1 MSADYAKMGW
11 WGVVKD
17 YLTTTD
23 HKKIGI
29 MYLWFSLFVAV
40 FGGALAGLIRAQL
53 ATPDGVVLSAALYNQ
68 VLSMHGT
75 LMIFFVIIPAL
86 VGFGNYLVPIQ
97 IGARDMAFPKLN
109 AFGFWILVPAAI
121 LMFSSFFVKGG
132 TAAAGWTSYP
142 PLVAKEFSGTPG
154 VDMWIFGLHL
164 AGVGSILSA
173 INFLVTIINMRAPG
187 MGYFKMPLLTWTWF
201 VNAGIMLVAT
211 PVLAG
216 AISMVLTDRL
226 LGTGFFRPAE
236 GGDPILYQH
245 LFWFYS
251 HPAVYIMVLPGM
263 GIISMVLPSFS
274 HKKIFG
280 YKGLVYATAGIG
292 IIGFM
297 VWGHHMFSTGIDPK
311 LRMYFAF
318 MTMVIAVP
326 TGVKIFSWLAT
337 VWGGTIRFS
346 TAMKFA
352 LGFISLFVIGGMSG
366 VTLAVIPFD
375 IQVHDT
381 YYVVAHLHYVLFG
394 GSMMALLSG
403 IFFYFPK
410 MSGRVMSE
418 KVGNVI
424 FWLAFIG
431 MNTTFLPMHWLGIM
445 GMPRRI
451 SSYPL
456 RPEFT
461 LLNQIETFG
470 YLLLLTAGILLIIEM
485 FRQLRKPRT
494 APPDPW
500 EINAVQKDLEWEIS
514 SPPPAENFKTLPVI
528 Q

>member
-1 MSADYAKMGW
+1 MHPHPTFFEK
-11 WGVVKD
+11 VKEWV
-17 YLTTTD
+17 TTTD

-29 MYLWFSLFVAV
+29 MYLWLSLFVAL
-40 FGGALAGLIRAQL
+40 FGGAFAGLIRAQL
-53 ATPDGVVLSAALYNQ
+53 FTPQGHVLSATTYNEM
-68 VLSMHGT
+68 LSMHGT

-86 VGFGNYLVPIQ
+86 IGFGNYLVPIQ

-109 AFGFWILVPAAI
+109 AFTFWILIPAAI
-121 LMFSSFFVKGG
+121 LMFASFFVKGG
-132 TAAAGWTSYP
+132 SLQAGWTGYP
-142 PLVAKEFSGTPG
+142 PLTSKEFSGTPG

-164 AGVGSILSA
+164 AGISSILGA
-173 INFLVTIINMRAPG
+173 INFIVTIINMRAPG
-187 MGYFKMPLLTWTWF
+187 MTLFKMPLLTWTWL
-201 VNAGIMLVAT
+201 VNASIMLVAT

-216 AISMVLTDRL
+216 AISMVLTDRM

-251 HPAVYIMVLPGM
+251 HPAVYIMMLPGM
-263 GIISMVLPSFS
+263 GLVSMVLPAFA

-326 TGVKIFSWLAT
+326 TGIKIFSWLAT
-337 VWGGTIRFS
+337 VWGGTIQFT
-346 TAMKFA
+346 TAMKFGLA
-352 LGFISLFVIGGMSG
+352 FISLFVIGGMSG

-375 IQVHDT
+375 VQVHDT
-381 YYVVAHLHYVLFG
+381 YYVVGHLHYVLFG
-394 GSMMALLSG
+394 GSVMTILAGL
-403 IFFYFPK
+403 FFYFPK
-410 MSGRVMSE
+410 ISGRVMSE
-418 KVGNVI
+418 KLGNLI
-424 FWLAFIG
+424 FWLIFIG

-445 GMPRRI
+445 GMSRRV
-451 SSYPL
+451 SSYPQ

-461 LLNQIETFG
+461 FLNQIETFG
-470 YLLLLTAGILLIIEM
+470 YVLILAGGILLLYNI
-485 FRQLRKPRT
+485 FNTLRKPKN

-500 EINAVQKDLEWEIS
+500 EINDIQKTLEWSVS
-514 SPPPAENFKTLPVI
+514 SPPPAENFKTIPVI
-528 Q
+528 S